1 MVRNYIFGRLIFYYI
16 LYYSIDHNVH
26 HDKMEEKAMTKKTT
40 IGLGCCLILLFAFQG
55 VDAQFLTLPQ
65 VSPKA
70 SVMQRIGITDVT
82 ITYHRPGVKGR
93 VIWGELVPFGG
104 ESNPMVNDGKPF
116 PWRAG
121 ANENTVISF
130 THDVKING
138 NPLPAESYGFH
149 IMPHENE
156 WILIFSKKFTSFGSF
171 FYKEEDD
178 ALRITVT
185 PTEAPFLERLA
196 YGFEELTDNSA
207 NAFLHWEKL
216 KVSFKIEVDVPTITI
231 ASIKNELDGGFG
243 FFWWGY
249 NNAANYCIR
258 AETHYD
264 LGLEWVDQS
273 INMDRNFRN
282 LATKGQLLAKTG
294 ETEEAKK
301 LLKEAKDM
309 APDRVKE
316 RIQQLI
322 DNL

>member
-1 MVRNYIFGRLIFYYI
+1 
-16 LYYSIDHNVH
+16 
-26 HDKMEEKAMTKKTT
+26 MTKRTV
-40 IGLGCCLILLFAFQG
+40 IGLCTCLILLFAFRG
-55 VDAQFLTLPQ
+55 VDAQFMTAPQ
-65 VSPKA
+65 SSPKA

-93 VIWGELVPFGG
+93 VIWGELVPFNGG
-104 ESNPMVNDGKPF
+104 DPE

-138 NPLPAESYGFH
+138 NPLQAGSYGFH
-149 IMPHENE
+149 AIPSATN
-156 WILIFSKKFTSFGSF
+156 WILIFSKNYTSFGSY
-171 FYKEEDD
+171 FYNPEDD

-185 PTEAPFLERLA
+185 PEEAPFQERLL
-196 YGFEELTDNSA
+196 YGFDGLTDNSA

-216 KVSFKIEVDVPTITI
+216 KVDFTVKVDVPAITI
-231 ASIKNELDGGFG
+231 ASLKNQLAGGFG

-249 NNAANYCIR
+249 NDAANYCLS

-264 LGLEWVDQS
+264 QGLEWSEQS
-273 INMDRNFRN
+273 IKMEKNYRN
-282 LATKGQLLAKTG
+282 LATKGQLLGKKGDT
-294 ETEEAKK
+294 TEAKK
-301 LLKEAKDM
+301 ILKEAKDM

-316 RIQQLI
+316 RIQRLI